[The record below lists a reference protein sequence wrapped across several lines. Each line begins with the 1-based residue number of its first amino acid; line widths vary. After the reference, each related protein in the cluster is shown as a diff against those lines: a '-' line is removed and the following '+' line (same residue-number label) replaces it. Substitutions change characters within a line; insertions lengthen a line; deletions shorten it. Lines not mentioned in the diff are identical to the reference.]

1 MNDGLAGQV
10 LPRYFFGD
18 ESSNVYATD
27 IA

>member
-10 LPRYFFGD
+10 LPRYLFSD